1 MEYLLFLKA
10 VLNIILYSRL
20 LYILVISKLRQLN
33 MRRHAHNLETPD
45 CGERPTIW
53 LILITWWHE
62 FSVFSTVSSKIW
74 PVFLFFYGI
83 FFCVKPAIWRIL
95 ITAKGLIQQRFP
107 VAGPKNHPADLLPNL
122 HAIKCPKSWTKF
134 ARNCQNFYENYLH
147 MHIRLHNFP
156 PVHIH
161 VKEVYKKREYF
172 KIGFLD

>member
-20 LYILVISKLRQLN
+20 LYILLVISKLRQLN

-62 FSVFSTVSSKIW
+62 FSVFSTVSSKFW

-83 FFCVKPAIWRIL
+83 FFLCQASNLANPDYGERPH
-95 ITAKGLIQQRFP
+95 TAEVPGRGAQEPPSWLAPELACYKVSQKLNQIC
-107 VAGPKNHPADLLPNL
+107 KELPEFL
-122 HAIKCPKSWTKF
+122 RKLFAHASGCI
-134 ARNCQNFYENYLH
+134 
-147 MHIRLHNFP
+147 IFP
-156 PVHIH
+156 PSI
-161 VKEVYKKREYF
+161 
-172 KIGFLD
+172 